1 MRRLVAALAAACAVL
16 LLSACG
22 NTGNDTT
29 GIDRAT
35 NTQLQQDV
43 LALSQAVA
51 AHDHSAEQAALAALN
66 ADLAAARAAGK
77 VTDGKLGQIRAAM
90 ARVQADL
97 AEAAAVPQATVT
109 LTPSP
114 SAPPKKDNRGKGNGD
129 GGGHGD
135 GGDGG

>member
-1 MRRLVAALAAACAVL
+1 MRRLAALAVGGAAL

-22 NTGNDTT
+22 TTGNGSG

-51 AHDHSAEQAALAALN
+51 AHDHPAEQAALAALN

-77 VTDGKLGQIRAAM
+77 LTDGKLGQIRAAT

-97 AEAAAVPQATVT
+97 SATAAVPRATVT
-109 LTPSP
+109 LTPSVPP
-114 SAPPKKDNRGKGNGD
+114 SKDNRGKGHGD
-129 GGGHGD
+129 GGGHSDG